1 VTAFFLGLRQGRID
15 ADEIIAM
22 IAEEQK
28 HPAAVVTEEGKI
40 DGLFNRFITSAREL
54 TSGIVLNGTH
64 DNFMHSYAKCC
75 HPIPGDEVVGF
86 VTTGEGVKIHRK
98 TCRNIR
104 LMVQMQSN
112 RIVEVQWPAED
123 GTMFVAGI
131 KTSGD
136 DRPGLLNDVT
146 HAISTTMDTNIR
158 SVNIDS
164 HDSFF
169 DGTFIL
175 YVRNTGH
182 LEHILDKVRRVRGVK
197 RADRFE
203 E

>member
-1 VTAFFLGLRQGRID
+1 
-15 ADEIIAM
+15 
-22 IAEEQK
+22 
-28 HPAAVVTEEGKI
+28 
-40 DGLFNRFITSAREL
+40 
-54 TSGIVLNGTH
+54 
-64 DNFMHSYAKCC
+64 
-75 HPIPGDEVVGF
+75 
-86 VTTGEGVKIHRK
+86 VKIHRK

-175 YVRNTGH
+175 YVRNTEH